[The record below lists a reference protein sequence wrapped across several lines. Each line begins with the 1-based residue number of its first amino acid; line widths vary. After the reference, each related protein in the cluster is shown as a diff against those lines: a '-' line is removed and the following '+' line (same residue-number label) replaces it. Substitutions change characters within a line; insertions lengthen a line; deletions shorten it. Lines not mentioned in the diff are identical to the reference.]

1 MIDCCMSSTLP
12 NGADSGGLNLHGKRV
27 VVTGGTQGIGAAIAR
42 QFSQAGAKV
51 VVAARSSIDSLSG
64 AQFAKAD
71 LATPEGVASL
81 ATTTLELLGGID
93 VIVNNAGSQS
103 YVPAGVLSMTDD
115 DWLQDLNINL
125 LSAVR
130 LDRAL
135 LPSMIAQRS
144 GVIIHIT
151 SGQARL
157 PGRSSLPYAAAKAAT
172 TVYSKGLSNELGI
185 HGIRVNAVVPGFIES
200 AASNKRLEERARDLD
215 VDFNTVRA
223 QAVEAMKIPLGRQG
237 DSEEVAQLVIFL
249 ASDRASYITGSQY
262 VVDGGLLPTV

>member
-135 LPSMIAQRS
+135 LPSMIAHPLCQYEWS
-144 GVIIHIT
+144 
-151 SGQARL
+151 
-157 PGRSSLPYAAAKAAT
+157 P
-172 TVYSKGLSNELGI
+172 
-185 HGIRVNAVVPGFIES
+185 AVAG
-200 AASNKRLEERARDLD
+200 
-215 VDFNTVRA
+215 
-223 QAVEAMKIPLGRQG
+223 
-237 DSEEVAQLVIFL
+237 
-249 ASDRASYITGSQY
+249 
-262 VVDGGLLPTV
+262 